1 MTGEWSVFILV
12 LKPRPHGPFHGIM
25 FKSNVRKIYAW
36 RIIMGNIF
44 KRKSKLNE
52 RQLEIL
58 RSKDLPTEWKQLT
71 TIQRQSIVAIE
82 EMLEYVEKKYKKPF
96 CYAGYRRSNPL
107 FMDEE
112 SLLCYAQGDDPDID
126 CFTVKREKI
135 GFRDGYA
142 WVTQTRVVQKEMED
156 KLSGIFE
163 GQKYKMFVKL
173 TGVSDEGVVEAFSTT
188 IYIDNSDSV
197 VTDSIMEKIVSIIS
211 DEPRYCK
218 IYMYSFKKPVVDI
231 LHQTV
236 PYMHILGIIV
246 ADHIV
251 IACINLAV
259 IDIDILRPDWESV
272 GIMRRIGSSRSRVFD
287 CYVMGC
293 SIAALTVTT
302 NGDIGIGSILY
313 TEIA

>member
-1 MTGEWSVFILV
+1 
-12 LKPRPHGPFHGIM
+12 
-25 FKSNVRKIYAW
+25 
-36 RIIMGNIF
+36 MGNIF

-96 CYAGYRRSNPL
+96 CYAGYRRRNPL

-163 GQKYKMFVKL
+163 GQNYKMFVKL
-173 TGVSDEGVVEAFSTT
+173 TGVSDEGVVLCFNIY
-188 IYIDNSDSV
+188 IYIDNKDTS
-197 VTDSIMEKIVSIIS
+197 VTDSIMDRIVETLS
-211 DEPRYCK
+211 DETREWDLTMYC
-218 IYMYSFKKPVVDI
+218 FKKPVVDSI
-231 LHQTV
+231 PAKEHNRSFESDDV
-236 PYMHILGIIV
+236 YCMY
-246 ADHIV
+246 DSDR
-251 IACINLAV
+251 
-259 IDIDILRPDWESV
+259 IDRREGKGWE
-272 GIMRRIGSSRSRVFD
+272 RNDR
-287 CYVMGC
+287 
-293 SIAALTVTT
+293 
-302 NGDIGIGSILY
+302 
-313 TEIA
+313 